1 LGLLLVAALPRL
13 WHLADFFTIDEV
25 FHWTQRTER
34 FSAALAAH
42 DWAATNLT
50 GHPGVTLL
58 WLSSGGLA
66 LERAAIANGWIAPP
80 SALEYLAWLRA
91 PSTLLEVLAVPL
103 AYILL
108 RRLVS
113 PMTALLAALL
123 WALSPYLIMHGRLL
137 HLDALLTTFV
147 TFSLLLLLMATS
159 DERRRAN
166 DESIDNKEQRAKN
179 HSSHEFRSSA
189 VPRFPLVASGVCAG
203 LALLTKG
210 PALILLPVVGL
221 LLLGLQIAECRV
233 PIGREHDRFR
243 PSSFVL
249 RLLARYALWL
259 GVALLVVVALWP
271 ALWSDPLAALQ
282 KYTDEIVFNG
292 GRPNGDGQFFLG
304 HAVGDPG
311 PLFYPVADL
320 FRMTPA
326 MLPGLVALPLT
337 LVRRTTT
344 GERRMTNDERR
355 VMLAL
360 AFFVLF
366 WTLVMTMGQKKF
378 DRYVLPTWPALLILA
393 AAGWTALLQSLRHW
407 QVTRTIAAAGIVAL
421 LLFDSVQLA
430 MLQPYYLSYYNPLLG
445 GGAAAQRVLLIGWG
459 EGMDKV
465 GAWLRSRPDIMNGQ
479 VLSTLDVT
487 LQPFVPV
494 PVQDV
499 THLGSTPANYA
510 VAYLESLQRG
520 AYPQIYHQIQQTVP
534 LTTITINGI
543 QYAKIYQLP
552 KPFDQPV
559 DAQFGAALH
568 LRGFSMARGPQ
579 QLIITPSWDVRAQPP
594 AEYHMFLHL
603 LDEAGQR
610 VAQVDVPPGGGEA
623 PPTNQWQPGQQ
634 IAVPIGLGL
643 PANLPAGQY
652 RLVMGLYDV
661 ATNQRVPF
669 TGGTQ
674 ADPAQAGANALLLQE
689 ITLP

>member
-1 LGLLLVAALPRL
+1 MKYSTGSSVQN
-13 WHLADFFTIDEV
+13 D
-25 FHWTQRTER
+25 
-34 FSAALAAH
+34 FSAALADH

-50 GHPGVTLL
+50 GHPGVTLM

-66 LERAAIANGWIAPP
+66 LERAAVAQGWITPP
-80 SALEYLAWLRA
+80 SAIEYLAWLRA
-91 PSTLLEVLAVPL
+91 PSALLEALAVPL
-103 AYILL
+103 AYLLL

-123 WALSPYLIMHGRLL
+123 WAISPYLIMHGRLL

-147 TFSLLLLLMATS
+147 TFSLLCLL
-159 DERRRAN
+159 
-166 DESIDNKEQRAKN
+166 QVVN
-179 HSSHEFRSSA
+179 HQEPSTKPVPSA
-189 VPRFPLVASGVCAG
+189 VEENQKPSTNPRHRVTMWLFASGICAG

-221 LLLGLQIAECRV
+221 LLLGLQLVQDFTRRSLFSSQQSPVHHVILSSCYRV
-233 PIGREHDRFR
+233 I
-243 PSSFVL
+243 V
-249 RLLARYALWL
+249 RYALWL

-271 ALWSDPLAALQ
+271 ALWSDPSGALQ

-292 GRPNGDGQFFLG
+292 GRPNGAGQFFFG
-304 HAVGDPG
+304 QAVGDPG

-326 MLPGLVALPLT
+326 MSLGLICYVGFAIAH
-337 LVRRTTT
+337 VRFWRHTSIAHRKSQIVN
-344 GERRMTNDERR
+344 GS
-355 VMLAL
+355 LL
-360 AFFVLF
+360 FFILF
-366 WTLVMTMGQKKF
+366 WTFVMTMGPKKF

-393 AAGWTALLQSLRHW
+393 SAGWMALLQWLGRW
-407 QVTRTIAAAGIVAL
+407 QVARTITAAGMIVV
-421 LLFDSVQLA
+421 LLFDGAQLA

-445 GGAAAQRVLLIGWG
+445 GGATAQRVLLIGWG

-465 GAWLRSRPDIMNGQ
+465 GLWLRNRPDIMDGQ
-479 VLSTLDVT
+479 VLSTLDAT

-510 VAYLESLQRG
+510 VVYLESLQRG
-520 AYPQIYHQIQQTVP
+520 AYPQIYQQIQQTVP

-552 KPFDQPV
+552 KPFDQPI
-559 DAQFGAALH
+559 DAKFEDALH

-579 QLIITPSWDVRAQPP
+579 QIIVTPSWDVRARPP

-603 LDEAGQR
+603 LDASGQR
-610 VAQVDVPPGGGEA
+610 VAQVDVPPGGGDA

-643 PANLPAGQY
+643 PANLPAGHY

-674 ADPAQAGANALLLQE
+674 ADPAQAGANALLLEE
-689 ITLP
+689 IPLP